1 MRISAFDQDENES
14 GEIRYSIFDTE
25 NNTFIIDELTG
36 NVRLH
41 KSLDYEKIQLYNL
54 TIMASDEGKPSLSTS
69 TYLIIEIEDVNENYY
84 PPKFPDFYDTATVQ
98 ENMPI
103 GTFVKKIT
111 AYDQDNPNLPLIYQ
125 IIGGDGLG
133 RFTIDSNGNIYTAV
147 VLDCEINSHF
157 WLRIVAKDRAAV
169 PLASFLELY
178 IEIEDV
184 NDMPP
189 ITKESFYTVNVLENI
204 PIGSLVLQIEAY
216 DQDFR
221 HSMDK
226 SNTILFNI
234 SDRQVPFEID
244 NKGYIRTTDKLDR
257 ETISRYVLDLD
268 VMEPIDDR
276 FSIDNQT
283 NQQQQ
288 QTKTFLKSR
297 TPIIVNILDVN
308 EFEPKSIMNTY
319 RCYLYGEQI
328 DVRLPVCQII
338 AYDQDDDDDHCL
350 LSYEIIEGNEKKF
363 FHLDTKSGRIYS
375 TKGSISK
382 GNYDFVVQ
390 ISDCNRPNPFTSTV
404 HVIIRVLAVNIRDD
418 NHKPS
423 IEPFDS
429 IIMINRNEDVG
440 YTAAWIKSSDD
451 DNDRLCYYII
461 DGNIDNSFA
470 FLDNGALVL
479 AKSLRNQFINQFNL
493 TLLATDGQDNS

>member
-1 MRISAFDQDENES
+1 MTSFFPFLHKYIDINDNAPLFFQSSYFLKVREDIPIGTHLMRISAFDQDENES

-36 NVRLH
+36 NIRLH

-221 HSMDK
+221 H
-226 SNTILFNI
+226 
-234 SDRQVPFEID
+234 
-244 NKGYIRTTDKLDR
+244 
-257 ETISRYVLDLD
+257 
-268 VMEPIDDR
+268 
-276 FSIDNQT
+276 
-283 NQQQQ
+283 
-288 QTKTFLKSR
+288 
-297 TPIIVNILDVN
+297 
-308 EFEPKSIMNTY
+308 
-319 RCYLYGEQI
+319 
-328 DVRLPVCQII
+328 
-338 AYDQDDDDDHCL
+338 
-350 LSYEIIEGNEKKF
+350 
-363 FHLDTKSGRIYS
+363 
-375 TKGSISK
+375 
-382 GNYDFVVQ
+382 
-390 ISDCNRPNPFTSTV
+390 
-404 HVIIRVLAVNIRDD
+404 
-418 NHKPS
+418 
-423 IEPFDS
+423 
-429 IIMINRNEDVG
+429 
-440 YTAAWIKSSDD
+440 
-451 DNDRLCYYII
+451 
-461 DGNIDNSFA
+461 
-470 FLDNGALVL
+470 
-479 AKSLRNQFINQFNL
+479 
-493 TLLATDGQDNS
+493 